1 MGAAK
6 AGCAGGAQ
14 VCCVGAAEVSCLV
27 AAVRRH
33 GWGWRFGI
41 LRVQKSK
48 RAMSG
53 SAAHDSGFCGA
64 EAPGFFES

>member
-1 MGAAK
+1 MGAAE

-14 VCCVGAAEVSCLV
+14 VCCVGAA
-27 AAVRRH
+27 VRRR